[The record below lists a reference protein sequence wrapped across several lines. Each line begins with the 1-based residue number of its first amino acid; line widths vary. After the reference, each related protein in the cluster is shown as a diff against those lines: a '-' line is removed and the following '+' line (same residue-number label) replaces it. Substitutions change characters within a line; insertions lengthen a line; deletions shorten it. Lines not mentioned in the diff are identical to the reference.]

1 MKKATIVSFL
11 LKQMDYQYQKMRRI
25 GLLFALFIVVG
36 CTTRVNNRVIVND
49 YDAVMSIVEEYINN
63 HRDYDTFLL
72 HDSWRDVYSEDNFP
86 SGYIMGPYY
95 HGLLKQK
102 DNYDSIV
109 FGNSRV
115 YIKIKSSKLKSDRID
130 EEDKTLTDTS
140 NEGYIVI
147 NDAWPKYIHK
157 AIFIYKKDDVWHI
170 NNRPDSIFSP
180 QRVDS
185 NIHF

>member
-1 MKKATIVSFL
+1 MVKKTEF
-11 LKQMDYQYQKMRRI
+11 QMRKI

-36 CTTRVNNRVIVND
+36 CTTRVNNKVIVND

-63 HRDYDTFLL
+63 HRDNDTFLL
-72 HDSWRDVYSEDNFP
+72 HDSWRDVYSEENFP

-115 YIKIKSSKLKSDRID
+115 YIKSSKLKSDRTEK
-130 EEDKTLTDTS
+130 EELCSDKTLIDAS
-140 NEGYIVI
+140 NEGYFVI
-147 NDAWPKYIHK
+147 NDAWPKYIDK
-157 AIFIYKKDDVWHI
+157 AIFIYKKDNVWHI
-170 NNRPDSIFSP
+170 NYRPDSIFSP

-185 NIHF
+185 NIHFSINEN